1 MKINELPILEDITD
15 TIIVEEEKILGEKDA
30 LHLLES
36 CLDIMEQYINN
47 YPKSITE
54 PEFEEIFKESV
65 EELMYIQFEEEL
77 KWNSLLED
85 DIDMIIEEAWEIFF
99 ESFIPYRSYPDS
111 IILTKPNIEQIEPHL
126 NYVRSIPQP
135 DQKTD
140 EWYKLRHNL
149 ITASNAYKC
158 FETQSM
164 QNQIIFEKCQPLK
177 VGEELNLEADTMD
190 TKSSSSSSSS
200 FVNVNTTLH
209 WGQKYEPLS
218 VLLYEYLYGTKIED
232 FGCIAHRKY
241 SFLGASPD
249 GIVVNKESDRFGRM
263 LEIKNIV
270 NREITGIP
278 KKEYWIQMQ
287 LQMEVWDLNECDF
300 LETKFTE
307 YGDYT
312 EYCEDVTR
320 DNLSKGV
327 IMYFSTSEGKPL
339 YIYKPIEMHNLD
351 EIEKWEE
358 EVREQNE
365 TPNQIWIKNIYWK
378 LEQMS
383 CVLVLR
389 NRHWFQQNIEEMQRI
404 WNIILEERKTG
415 YEHRG
420 PNKRVKNESVNL
432 QEEAPLKCLI
442 RLKKE

>member
-1 MKINELPILEDITD
+1 M
-15 TIIVEEEKILGEKDA
+15 
-30 LHLLES
+30 
-36 CLDIMEQYINN
+36 
-47 YPKSITE
+47 
-54 PEFEEIFKESV
+54 
-65 EELMYIQFEEEL
+65 
-77 KWNSLLED
+77 
-85 DIDMIIEEAWEIFF
+85 
-99 ESFIPYRSYPDS
+99 
-111 IILTKPNIEQIEPHL
+111 
-126 NYVRSIPQP
+126 
-135 DQKTD
+135 
-140 EWYKLRHNL
+140 
-149 ITASNAYKC
+149 
-158 FETQSM
+158 
-164 QNQIIFEKCQPLK
+164 
-177 VGEELNLEADTMD
+177 
-190 TKSSSSSSSS
+190 
-200 FVNVNTTLH
+200 
-209 WGQKYEPLS
+209 S